1 MGGATLPRM
10 TRHAGF
16 LRLHLRDSGEKA
28 PLSTCLVAER
38 LLKKA
43 GCEIDCTE
51 NTIFDEKTSS
61 SGTGQQTT
69 IMQKNAVIMRI

>member
-28 PLSTCLVAER
+28 PLYLPGTYSPV
-38 LLKKA
+38 
-43 GCEIDCTE
+43 
-51 NTIFDEKTSS
+51 TS
-61 SGTGQQTT
+61 G
-69 IMQKNAVIMRI
+69 R